1 MAQYTSE
8 ELNGVGVLFVD
19 DLTAGETAT
28 FNFNFS
34 GSNAIE
40 SLSGS
45 AYFTMERQ
53 TTINNEYA
61 ANVQPLTGKFE
72 NASVGKSMEDLGF
85 VENTYRWSIVV
96 GNTLNSP
103 RITWIPDFDVTDFPV
118 MMRATGGINVSITV
132 SP

>member
-8 ELNGVGVLFVD
+8 ELNGVGVLYE
-19 DLTAGETAT
+19 LPLNAGETAT
-28 FNFNFS
+28 FNFNFA
-34 GSNAIE
+34 GSNAVE

-45 AYFTMERQ
+45 AYFTMERK

-72 NASVGKSMEDLGF
+72 NVSAFTMEDLGF

-103 RITWIPDFDVTDFPV
+103 RITWVPDFDVTDFPV
-118 MMRATGGINVSITV
+118 MIRATGGINVDITV

>member
-8 ELNGVGVLFVD
+8 ELNGVGVLYE
-19 DLTAGETAT
+19 LPLNAGETAT
-28 FNFNFS
+28 FNFNFA
-34 GSNAIE
+34 GSNAVE

-45 AYFTMERQ
+45 AYFTMERK

-72 NASVGKSMEDLGF
+72 NVSAFTMEDLGF
-85 VENTYRWSIVV
+85 VENTYRWSINV

-118 MMRATGGINVSITV
+118 MIRATGGINVDITV

>member
-8 ELNGVGVLFVD
+8 ELNGVGVLYE
-19 DLTAGETAT
+19 LPLNAGETAT
-28 FNFNFS
+28 FNFNFA
-34 GSNAIE
+34 GSNAVE

-45 AYFTMERQ
+45 AYFTMERKN
-53 TTINNEYA
+53 TINNEYA

-72 NASVGKSMEDLGF
+72 NVSAFTMEDLGF

-118 MMRATGGINVSITV
+118 MIRATGGINVDITV

>member
-8 ELNGVGVLFVD
+8 ELNGVGVLYE
-19 DLTAGETAT
+19 LPLNAGETAT
-28 FNFNFS
+28 FNFNFA
-34 GSNAIE
+34 GSNAVE

-45 AYFTMERQ
+45 AYFTMERK

-72 NASVGKSMEDLGF
+72 NVSAFTMEDLGF

-118 MMRATGGINVSITV
+118 MIRATGGINVDITV

>member
-8 ELNGVGVLFVD
+8 ELNGVGVLYEGPLV
-19 DLTAGETAT
+19 TGETAT
-28 FNFNFS
+28 FNFNFE

-45 AYFTMERQ
+45 AYFTMERK

-61 ANVQPLTGKFE
+61 TNVEPLTGKFE
-72 NASVGKSMEDLGF
+72 NTGVGNSMKDLGF
-85 VENTYRWSIVV
+85 VENTYRWSINV

-103 RITWIPDFDVTDFPV
+103 RITWIPDFDITDSPV
-118 MMRATGGINVSITV
+118 MIRATGGINVNITV

>member
-8 ELNGVGVLFVD
+8 ELNGVGVLYE
-19 DLTAGETAT
+19 LPLNAGETAT
-28 FNFNFS
+28 FNFNFA
-34 GSNAIE
+34 GSNAVE

-45 AYFTMERQ
+45 AYFTMERK

-72 NASVGKSMEDLGF
+72 NVSAFTMKDLGF

-118 MMRATGGINVSITV
+118 MIRATGGINVDITV

>member
-8 ELNGVGVLFVD
+8 ELNGVGVLYE
-19 DLTAGETAT
+19 LPLNAGETAT
-28 FNFNFS
+28 FNFNFA
-34 GSNAIE
+34 GSNAVE

-45 AYFTMERQ
+45 AYFTMERK

-61 ANVQPLTGKFE
+61 ANVEPLTGKFE
-72 NASVGKSMEDLGF
+72 NVSAFTMEDLGF

-103 RITWIPDFDVTDFPV
+103 RITWVPDFDVTDFPV
-118 MMRATGGINVSITV
+118 MIRATGGINVDITV